1 MKDYFTE
8 EEVTTKK
15 NKKHYVK
22 NNQTEEI
29 KDIHEAINKL
39 RTENID
45 NKRIFGYVL
54 ILNGNRSICKY
65 DKKTGLFITLIKDKT
80 KHEFLSWGEYQGRKA
95 YEYYDEIRP

>member
-29 KDIHEAINKL
+29 QDIYESINKL
-39 RTENID
+39 KAENID
-45 NKRIFGYVL
+45 NKRIFGYVAMY
-54 ILNGNRSICKY
+54 NGNIVICKY
-65 DKKTGLFITLIKDKT
+65 DKKTGLFINLSRDKM
-80 KHEFLSWGEYQGRKA
+80 KYEFLSWGEYQGRKA